1 MELEGDFATWRLF
14 SALKSVF
21 YLLCKVFSGCWI
33 KMTVN
38 TRCLL
43 KFESFEAIYN
53 KGQRFLSQLE
63 TGLIQSLSKPWEF
76 ALGNTEI
83 VSTVG
88 RKWSLSTV
96 LFCCIDDKILQY
108 QNYSW
113 VVKLVWSKL
122 SSQCCLVALGK
133 I

>member
-1 MELEGDFATWRLF
+1 M
-14 SALKSVF
+14 
-21 YLLCKVFSGCWI
+21 
-33 KMTVN
+33 N

-133 I
+133 IYRYYFLYSLTSFYMSKQISKFRAFSSFNMEGFFVW